1 MLYLNN
7 MTKKKIENLLKK
19 SSKIL
24 FKKLPQKIRVEYS
37 PKKEYGDYSTNLP
50 LELAKEIKQDP
61 LKIAQ
66 NILSQILK
74 QKLNMFEKAEVKKP
88 GFINFFLKESYLQK
102 QVREIIKKEENFG
115 KLNLGK
121 GGKAN
126 VEFISANPTGL
137 LHIGNGRG
145 AFFGDTLA
153 TILETVGYKVTR
165 EYYINDAKVSIQ
177 IQELGK
183 TALGKGTAYLT
194 PSLKSLLQKLR
205 PHLKTLKSESEA
217 GYFLAQN
224 IQANIQNFIKEKL
237 KINFDRWSSEQNLYR
252 EDKVKKV
259 FDYFSKKN
267 LLYKKEGAWWLKTS
281 EFGDTKDE
289 VLIRKTGE
297 PTYFL
302 SDIAYHQDKIQRG
315 YGKIIDIWGADHQGH
330 IKRMQAAMEMLGYKG
345 GFVVLICQMVR
356 LKSGKKLSKRKG
368 EIIELND
375 LIKEVGLDVSRFF
388 YLSKSLSSQME
399 FDLDLAKTEG
409 EKNPVF
415 YIQYA
420 YVRAESILK
429 KAKKLNF
436 ELPSYN
442 LLKHPLELVLIRELI
457 KLPEIIEDT
466 SKDYQLQRLPEYGR
480 TLASAFHQFYRDCQ
494 VLNQDKK
501 LSQNRLALVFATK
514 IVLKNLLS
522 LMGISSPKRM

>member
-1 MLYLNN
+1 LLYLNN

-205 PHLKTLKSESEA
+205 PHLKTLKGESEA

-237 KINFDRWSSEQNLYR
+237 KINFDRWSSEQNLYQ
-252 EDKVKKV
+252 
-259 FDYFSKKN
+259 
-267 LLYKKEGAWWLKTS
+267 KT
-281 EFGDTKDE
+281 K
-289 VLIRKTGE
+289 
-297 PTYFL
+297 
-302 SDIAYHQDKIQRG
+302 
-315 YGKIIDIWGADHQGH
+315 
-330 IKRMQAAMEMLGYKG
+330 
-345 GFVVLICQMVR
+345 
-356 LKSGKKLSKRKG
+356 
-368 EIIELND
+368 
-375 LIKEVGLDVSRFF
+375 
-388 YLSKSLSSQME
+388 
-399 FDLDLAKTEG
+399 
-409 EKNPVF
+409 
-415 YIQYA
+415 
-420 YVRAESILK
+420 
-429 KAKKLNF
+429 
-436 ELPSYN
+436 
-442 LLKHPLELVLIRELI
+442 
-457 KLPEIIEDT
+457 
-466 SKDYQLQRLPEYGR
+466 
-480 TLASAFHQFYRDCQ
+480 
-494 VLNQDKK
+494 
-501 LSQNRLALVFATK
+501 
-514 IVLKNLLS
+514 
-522 LMGISSPKRM
+522 

>member
-1 MLYLNN
+1 MVR
-7 MTKKKIENLLKK
+7 KKIENLLKK

-24 FKKLPQKIRVEYS
+24 FKKTPQKIKIEY
-37 PKKEYGDYSTNLP
+37 PPQKEYGDYSTSLS
-50 LELAKEIKQDP
+50 LELAKEIEKDP
-61 LKIAQ
+61 FKIAQ
-66 NILSQILK
+66 DISNQILK
-74 QKLNMFEKAEVKKP
+74 EKSDIFEKIEVKKP
-88 GFINFFLKESYLQK
+88 GFINLFLKKTYLQK
-102 QVREIIKKEENFG
+102 KLKAILKEKEDFG
-115 KLNLGK
+115 RLKIGK
-121 GGKAN
+121 NKKAN
-126 VEFISANPTGL
+126 IEFISANPTGS

-153 TILETVGYKVTR
+153 NLLERVGYKVTR
-165 EYYINDAKVSIQ
+165 EYYINDAKVSLQ

-183 TALGKGTAYLT
+183 TALGRGTSYLT
-194 PSLKSLLQKLR
+194 PYLTSLVKKLS
-205 PHLKTLKSESEA
+205 PHLETLQSESEA

-224 IQANIQNFIKEKL
+224 IQSDIQKFITEKL
-237 KINFDRWSSEQNLYR
+237 KINFNRWSSEQNLYR
-252 EDKVKKV
+252 ENKVRQV
-259 FDYFSKKN
+259 FDYFKKKN
-267 LLYKKEGAWWLKTS
+267 LLYKKEDAWWLKTS
-281 EFGDTKDE
+281 EFGDNKDE

-315 YGKIIDIWGADHQGH
+315 YEKIIDIWGADHQGH
-330 IKRMQAAMEMLGYKG
+330 IKRMEAAIKMLGYKG
-345 GFVVLICQMVR
+345 DFVVLISQIVR
-356 LKSGKKLSKRKG
+356 LKSGRKLSKRKG

-375 LIKEVGLDVSRFF
+375 LIEEVGLDVARFF

-420 YVRAESILK
+420 YVRAESILR
-429 KAKKLNF
+429 KAKISSPRLENYKLLN
-436 ELPSYN
+436 
-442 LLKHPLELVLIRELI
+442 HPLELGLVRELI

-466 SKDYQLQRLPEYGR
+466 LKEYQLQKLPEYGQ

-494 VLNQDKK
+494 VLSQDKK
-501 LSQNRLALVFATK
+501 LTQNRLALVFATK

-522 LMGISSPKRM
+522 LMGVSTPTRM